1 MCDAINYAVGVTRDD
16 PLTATVENHLEIF
29 EAGFDVVYTYN
40 LANAVIARQQ
50 INTENGVSP
59 P

>member
-1 MCDAINYAVGVTRDD
+1 VQNNLD
-16 PLTATVENHLEIF
+16 IF

-40 LANAVIARQQ
+40 LANAVVARQQ

-59 P
+59 A